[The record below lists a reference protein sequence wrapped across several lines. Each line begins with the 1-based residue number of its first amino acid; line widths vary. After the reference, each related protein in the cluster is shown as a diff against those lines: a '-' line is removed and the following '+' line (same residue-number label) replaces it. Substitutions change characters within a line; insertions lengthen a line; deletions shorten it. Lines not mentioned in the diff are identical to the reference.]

1 MANDLL
7 AMGLAALISAT
18 ASFAFA
24 LSVLVL
30 DLAGVLRRRPGR
42 RVMLTGLLVMNG
54 AALARM
60 IAQEGAGH
68 TGGFLRWIRSRWR

>member
-1 MANDLL
+1 
-7 AMGLAALISAT
+7 MGLAALISAT
-18 ASFAFA
+18 VSFVFV

-30 DLAGVLRRRPGR
+30 DLAGVLRRRTGR

-60 IAQEGAGH
+60 IV
-68 TGGFLRWIRSRWR
+68 